1 MQSGLDSKDI
11 GQGVRLERETG
22 RLVIFIVGGE
32 HLRLHTQR
40 IPPFKY
46 TPSSRSHFKPRL
58 LAILS
63 LSEHM
68 YLSQRR
74 NVAILS

>member
-32 HLRLHTQR
+32 HLRLHT
-40 IPPFKY
+40 
-46 TPSSRSHFKPRL
+46 
-58 LAILS
+58 
-63 LSEHM
+63 
-68 YLSQRR
+68 
-74 NVAILS
+74 